1 MKNEKI
7 IEINSHETRI
17 ALLEQSTNHIK
28 ESIDEIKSILN
39 RLENKLDFNVT
50 RLDNKADSNFEKL
63 NNKIDSNF
71 EKLDNK
77 IDSNFITLNNKID
90 FSIEKLDN
98 KIDSNFKWLLA
109 AIAGLAGLMAHG
121 FHWI

>member
-1 MKNEKI
+1 MSQNKSNKSNI
-7 IEINSHETRI
+7 IELNSHETRI

-28 ESIDEIKSILN
+28 ESIDEIKSTLN

-63 NNKIDSNF
+63 
-71 EKLDNK
+71 DNK
-77 IDSNFITLNNKID
+77 IDSIFT
-90 FSIEKLDN
+90 KLDN